1 MESDS
6 YYTIKSVS
14 EGIYKEKG
22 SRFLA
27 CAFPIS
33 DIEEVRPIIEKIR
46 KERHEAR
53 HHCFAYMIGK
63 ERTIWRANDDGEP
76 SGTAGRPILG
86 QINSS
91 GLTNILIVVSR
102 YFGGTLLGVSGLI
115 NAYRSAA
122 ASAIE
127 NAEIEECAVKKQFE
141 ITFPY
146 SSMNDVMKIIKDE
159 DLTQSD
165 QVIDL
170 ECRIT
175 VSFSLSSE
183 QGIRERLDRVKGLE
197 YFHSENTN

>member
-6 YYTIKSVS
+6 YYTIKAAS

-27 CAFPIS
+27 CACPAG
-33 DIEEVRPIIEKIR
+33 DLEEVKTIIEKIR
-46 KERHEAR
+46 KENHEAR

-63 ERTIWRANDDGEP
+63 DRTLWRTNDDGEP

-122 ASAIE
+122 SSAIH
-127 NAEIEECAVKKQFE
+127 NAVIIELAVQEFYDVM
-141 ITFPY
+141 FPY
-146 SSMNDVMKIIKDE
+146 LSMNDVMKILKDE
-159 DLTQSD
+159 NISPTSQS
-165 QVIDL
+165 IDTDCHIKINFRASAMERVLARFSRIEGLKYKYL
-170 ECRIT
+170 ETR
-175 VSFSLSSE
+175 
-183 QGIRERLDRVKGLE
+183 
-197 YFHSENTN
+197 

>member
-6 YYTIKSVS
+6 FYTIRIAS
-14 EGIYKEKG
+14 EGFYKEKG

-27 CAFPIS
+27 YACPVKNT
-33 DIEEVRPIIEKIR
+33 EEIRLILERIR
-46 KERHEAR
+46 KEQHEAR

-63 ERTIWRANDDGEP
+63 DRMTWRVYDDGEP

-127 NAEIEECAVKKQFE
+127 NAEIEKCTVKNHYE

-146 SSMNDVMKIIKDE
+146 LSMNDVMKILKEEEIEQTDQLF
-159 DLTQSD
+159 DLICKISISFKASSTEK
-165 QVIDL
+165 IL
-170 ECRIT
+170 ERFGRIN
-175 VSFSLSSE
+175 
-183 QGIRERLDRVKGLE
+183 GLK
-197 YFHSENTN
+197 YLPLKNK